1 MALTND
7 GKLYGW
13 GWNKVVPEEDCGILL
28 GLGNAMLI
36 YIMFYIC
43 CLDIY
48 IYISS
53 SNLIM

>member
-48 IYISS
+48 IYIYIF
-53 SNLIM
+53 L